1 MIVYLIILP
10 VIESGIFLMNSYEN
24 IWELQIGIENSSGIV
39 DIKKE
44 AKYCALGHFCDLKL
58 GKK

>member
-39 DIKKE
+39 DIKK
-44 AKYCALGHFCDLKL
+44 G
-58 GKK
+58 GKILCPRPFL